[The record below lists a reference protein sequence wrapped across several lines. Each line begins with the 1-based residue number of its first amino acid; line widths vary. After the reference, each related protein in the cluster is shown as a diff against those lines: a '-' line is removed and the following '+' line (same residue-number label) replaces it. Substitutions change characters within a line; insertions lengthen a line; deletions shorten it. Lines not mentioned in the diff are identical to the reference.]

1 MNNFLKNSALRASS
15 TMGIILS
22 FIPESLF
29 GYYKIFPNLCKDVNI
44 TLNRI
49 LTFII
54 VFIFYALYLKIRKKT
69 SIKGRNYTIEI
80 KYGDLFK
87 MKNCKKVITFDECFT
102 TTIGESP
109 SDIKAGSICGQY
121 LSQNP
126 TLNIQDLINCAQL
139 KPSPTNSKFKNKKR
153 YESGKLIPNGEFLL
167 MAFAKL
173 DKDGK
178 GEFSSRNE
186 YLDCLSVFWKE
197 IDKYYAQQ
205 DICIPILGAGI
216 TRIGDVE
223 PTQQELLDMIILS
236 YKLHTRKIK
245 LPYKLHIVC
254 RKCNHFSL
262 NKIGESI

>member
-109 SDIKAGSICGQY
+109 SDIKV
-121 LSQNP
+121 LMTFDN
-126 TLNIQDLINCAQL
+126 
-139 KPSPTNSKFKNKKR
+139 R
-153 YESGKLIPNGEFLL
+153 YCHT
-167 MAFAKL
+167 MH
-173 DKDGK
+173 
-178 GEFSSRNE
+178 E
-186 YLDCLSVFWKE
+186 YPVVP
-197 IDKYYAQQ
+197 QH
-205 DICIPILGAGI
+205 P
-216 TRIGDVE
+216 
-223 PTQQELLDMIILS
+223 
-236 YKLHTRKIK
+236 LHVYT
-245 LPYKLHIVC
+245 H
-254 RKCNHFSL
+254 
-262 NKIGESI
+262 